1 MSWDEDLDHRMRRW
15 RQMPFFSFRGF
26 EEIDRMFDD
35 MVQEMFKNA
44 PKDLYRERKLPSG
57 GTVKEMGPF
66 VYGYSMT
73 VGPDGKPIVR
83 EFGNV
88 RPTSKQTR
96 FGRQRP
102 SLEVREEREPL
113 IDTISE
119 NGTIR
124 VLAEVPGVDK
134 SNIKLNCSETALT
147 ITVDDKMRKYY
158 KEVSLPQPVDPKVAK
173 ATYKNG
179 VLEVLLTKKT
189 KEAPKGETIS
199 ID

>member
-1 MSWDEDLDHRMRRW
+1 MSWDEDFDHWMRRW
-15 RQMPFFSFRGF
+15 RRTPFFGFRGF
-26 EEIDRMFDD
+26 EEIDRMFDE
-35 MVQEMFKNA
+35 MVQEMLNNA

-66 VYGYSMT
+66 VYGYSMK
-73 VGPDGKPIVR
+73 VGPDGKPVIR

-88 RPTSKQTR
+88 RPSSRPTR

-102 SLEVREEREPL
+102 SLELREEREPL
-113 IDTISE
+113 VDTISE

-147 ITVDDKMRKYY
+147 ITVDSEMRKYY
-158 KEVSLPQPVDPKVAK
+158 KEVNLPEPVDPKVAK

-179 VLEVLLTKKT
+179 VLEVVLTKKT
-189 KEAPKGETIS
+189 KETPKGETIN

>member
-119 NGTIR
+119 NGTNQT
-124 VLAEVPGVDK
+124 
-134 SNIKLNCSETALT
+134 SN
-147 ITVDDKMRKYY
+147 
-158 KEVSLPQPVDPKVAK
+158 
-173 ATYKNG
+173 
-179 VLEVLLTKKT
+179 
-189 KEAPKGETIS
+189 
-199 ID
+199 